1 MRSETKRKDNMKN
14 KKWFWYPSF
23 LSKQGLLFYAKKE
36 INFPGSKYSFPKK
49 DFIQV
54 NLFKINISFKSKL
67 TGKIIDYG
75 TKMKSWYLSNDEM
88 DDEGYVGSIYYRSP
102 ANCWKMF
109 NKMFT
114 KTNFIKKN
122 KFKQLRLI

>member
-1 MRSETKRKDNMKN
+1 MKN

-67 TGKIIDYG
+67 TGKVIDYG

-88 DDEGYVGSIYYRSP
+88 DDSGYVGSIYYRSP

-114 KTNFIKKN
+114 KTNFIKKD

>member
-1 MRSETKRKDNMKN
+1 MKN
-14 KKWFWYPSF
+14 KNWFWYPDF
-23 LSKQGLLFYAKKE
+23 LSKQGLLFKAKKT
-36 INFPGSKYSFPKK
+36 INYPGSKYSFPKK

-54 NLFKINISFKSKL
+54 NLFKTNIRFKSKL

-75 TKMKSWYLSNDEM
+75 TKMKSWYLSNYEM

-109 NKMFT
+109 NQMCK
-114 KTNFIKKN
+114 KLNPVKKN
-122 KFKQLRLI
+122 NYKQLRLI

>member
-1 MRSETKRKDNMKN
+1 MKN
-14 KKWFWYPSF
+14 KKWFWYPDF
-23 LSKQGLLFYAKKE
+23 LSKQGLLFKAKKT
-36 INFPGSKYSFPKK
+36 INYPGSKYSFPKK

-54 NLFKINISFKSKL
+54 NLFKANIRFKSKL

-75 TKMKSWYLSNDEM
+75 TKMKSWYLSNYEM

-109 NKMFT
+109 NQMCK
-114 KTNFIKKN
+114 KLNPVKKN
-122 KFKQLRLI
+122 NYKQLRLI